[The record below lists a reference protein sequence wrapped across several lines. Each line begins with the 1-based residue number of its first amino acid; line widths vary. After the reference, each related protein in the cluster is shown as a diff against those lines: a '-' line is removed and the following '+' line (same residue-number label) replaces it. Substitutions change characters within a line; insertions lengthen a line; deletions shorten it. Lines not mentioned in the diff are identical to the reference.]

1 MTNNITD
8 SLQKVKIA
16 SQQLENLNDA
26 KINQILK
33 DLSAEIINQSA
44 EILSENKRDLAL
56 MADSNPQYDRLQLT
70 KERIEDIANSILKIT
85 TFPSP
90 LGKTLVDKVL
100 PNGLHLYKVSVPLG
114 LIAVIYESR
123 PNVTIDVFSLC
134 FKAGN
139 ACILKGGKEAHH
151 SNTFFVKMIQK
162 VLTQHNITPD
172 IIYLMPPEREAVHEL
187 LNAVGI
193 VDVCIPRGSQS
204 LIDFVRHN
212 AKIPVIETGAGV
224 VHVYF
229 DVSGD
234 LIQGKDIV
242 KNAKTRRV
250 SVCNALDTLII
261 HENRLQDLP
270 DLISALSM
278 YNVEIYA
285 DAQSYAV
292 LDGHYPSH
300 LLHKAS
306 QDSFG

>member
-172 IIYLMPPEREAVHEL
+172 IIYLMPPK
-187 LNAVGI
+187 
-193 VDVCIPRGSQS
+193 PQ
-204 LIDFVRHN
+204 
-212 AKIPVIETGAGV
+212 T
-224 VHVYF
+224 
-229 DVSGD
+229 
-234 LIQGKDIV
+234 
-242 KNAKTRRV
+242 
-250 SVCNALDTLII
+250 I
-261 HENRLQDLP
+261 H
-270 DLISALSM
+270 
-278 YNVEIYA
+278 
-285 DAQSYAV
+285 
-292 LDGHYPSH
+292 
-300 LLHKAS
+300 
-306 QDSFG
+306 